1 MQQVLCFGD
10 SNTWGYDPANRGER
24 YSPQLRWTGLLQ
36 MLLAQSSGH
45 QWKVVE
51 EGLNG
56 RTTVFGAELEPHRVG
71 LNYIAPCVLSHK
83 PLSAIILMLGTND
96 IQPRLHPGPVG
107 TAELKDGMK
116 QMISII
122 RSLPECGP
130 LKKAEPAQILLIAP
144 PPIRKAQG
152 RPEVWEKYG
161 KEQGLRLSEEF
172 AGIYGEIA
180 REMGCGFLDA
190 AAYAQADLSDGVHF
204 TRDSHPRL
212 GAAAAR
218 AILEMEE
225 TKKTH
230 TAMELKKDIEM

>member
-71 LNYIAPCVLSHK
+71 LTYIAPCVLSHK

-96 IQPRLHPGPVG
+96 TKIHYHATGRTIALGMERLLREIHW
-107 TAELKDGMK
+107 AYA
-116 QMISII
+116 S
-122 RSLPECGP
+122 
-130 LKKAEPAQILLIAP
+130 EPSVPPILLIAP
-144 PPIRKAQG
+144 KPLNPDIIN
-152 RPEVWEKYG
+152 PEFDRQSAEKSSQLAAFYRQIAVKYG
-161 KEQGLRLSEEF
+161 
-172 AGIYGEIA
+172 
-180 REMGCGFLDA
+180 CDFLDA
-190 AAYAQADLSDGVHF
+190 GAFMPFPSLDGIHLSAQEHRILGQAVADWVCKLP
-204 TRDSHPRL
+204 PR
-212 GAAAAR
+212 
-218 AILEMEE
+218 
-225 TKKTH
+225 T
-230 TAMELKKDIEM
+230 